1 MLGNASAQ
9 EWGALGERIASHPG
23 TERDELDRL
32 QLSANSGKAVLE
44 RVPAPVPPTAT
55 LFLGVISGDVKRRR
69 CPAPT
74 LPCARRASHTAHRA
88 LAKPDPDPEPE
99 PEPERA
105 PCTAAIVGPFA
116 CAQGDGSFDARG
128 GASLRGSGLP

>member
-32 QLSANSGKAVLE
+32 QTSANSGKAVLE
-44 RVPAPVPPTAT
+44 TVPAPVPPPAT

-74 LPCARRASHTAHRA
+74 LPCARRTSHTA
-88 LAKPDPDPEPE
+88 P
-99 PEPERA
+99 
-105 PCTAAIVGPFA
+105 
-116 CAQGDGSFDARG
+116 
-128 GASLRGSGLP
+128 

>member
-32 QLSANSGKAVLE
+32 QTSANAGKAVLE
-44 RVPAPVPPTAT
+44 TVPAPVPPPAT

-69 CPAPT
+69 SPAPT
-74 LPCARRASHTAHRA
+74 LPCARRASHTA
-88 LAKPDPDPEPE
+88 P
-99 PEPERA
+99 
-105 PCTAAIVGPFA
+105 
-116 CAQGDGSFDARG
+116 
-128 GASLRGSGLP
+128 